1 MPPRSRTQQPNP
13 VTEWMMHVLMS
24 LAVCFM
30 AAAVGGWFVQPNL
43 AWYAGLAKP
52 AFMPPDRVFPIA
64 WTILYTLMAIAIYLI
79 WRVRDKD
86 EDQKLAF
93 RWFGAQLLLGVVW
106 CAAFFYLRSPALGM
120 AAILLEIVAIV
131 GTIVVFD
138 RLSRLTALL
147 MVPVLL
153 WVGFAATLNA
163 MIWMLNG

>member
-1 MPPRSRTQQPNP
+1 MAERSRTKEPNP

-30 AAAVGGWFVQPNL
+30 AAAVGGWFVQPGL
-43 AWYAGLAKP
+43 AWYAELAKP
-52 AFMPPDRVFPIA
+52 SFTPPNTAFPVA
-64 WTILYTLMAIAIYLI
+64 WLILYTLMAFAVYLI
-79 WRVRDKD
+79 WRAKDKA
-86 EDQKLAF
+86 EDQKLCF

-106 CAAFFYLRSPALGM
+106 CAAFFYMRSPGLGLLVIIAEM
-120 AAILLEIVAIV
+120 AALT

-138 RLSRLTALL
+138 RISRIAAVL

-153 WVGFAATLNA
+153 WVAFAGTLNA